1 MLLYSHPSGSFDG
14 NAFFNFRQKNLFFA
28 SNYFKMT
35 KKRVNVVTM
44 GCSKNLVDSEV
55 LLNQLERGKYEVMH
69 DSNETGF
76 DAVFINTCGFIHD
89 AKQESIDMILDYAEA
104 KKRGEIS
111 KLFVMGCL
119 SERYQRDLET
129 EIPEVD
135 KYFGKFDMK
144 AMVDELKVTYQ
155 PEYIYERKITTPSH
169 FAYLKISEGC
179 NRSCSFCAI
188 PKMTGRHK
196 SRTIESLVKEARYLA
211 KKGVKEL
218 LIIAQDL
225 SYYGIDIYGKNRLA
239 DLITEVSKVDGIEWI
254 RLHYLYPT
262 KFPMDILPVMRENPK
277 VCKYLDMPLQHIS
290 NSVLKNMLRH
300 VTREETE
307 ALIQKIKEEVPGVII
322 RTTMLVGFPGE
333 TEADFEEL
341 KDFVQTM
348 KFERL
353 GVFPYSEEDGTYAA
367 QKFADNVPAEVKQAR
382 ADEIMEIQQQVSAE
396 LNRQKIGEVFK
407 VIIDRKEDD
416 FFVGRTQFDS
426 PEVDG
431 EVLVTSE
438 IDLPKGTLVDV
449 VITASEDYDLFGKTL
464 N

>member
-1 MLLYSHPSGSFDG
+1 MS
-14 NAFFNFRQKNLFFA
+14 
-28 SNYFKMT
+28 

-55 LLNQLERGKYEVMH
+55 LLSQLEKGKFEVMH
-69 DSNETGF
+69 DSNETDF

-104 KKRGEIS
+104 KKRGQID
-111 KLFVMGCL
+111 KLYVMGCL
-119 SERYQRDLET
+119 SERYQHELED
-129 EIPEVD
+129 ELPEVD
-135 KYFGKFDMK
+135 RYFGKFDMK
-144 AMVDELKVTYQ
+144 AMVEELKVAYH

-196 SRTIESLVKEARYLA
+196 SRTIESLVMEARYLA

-218 LIIAQDL
+218 LLIAQDL

-239 DLITEVSKVDGIEWI
+239 ELIEKVSEVDGIEWI

-277 VCKYLDMPLQHIS
+277 VCNYLDMPLQHIA
-290 NSVLKNMLRH
+290 NPVLKNMLRH

-307 ALIQKIKEEVPGVII
+307 ALLTKIREEVPCVVI

-333 TEADFEEL
+333 TEEDFEEL
-341 KDFVQTM
+341 KAFIEEQ
-348 KFERL
+348 KFGRL

-367 QKFADNVPAEVKQAR
+367 QKYKDRLDQETKQER
-382 ADEIMEIQQQVSAE
+382 ADEIMEIQQYISAE
-396 LNRQKIGEVFK
+396 LNQQKIGKEFK
-407 VIIDRKEDD
+407 VIIDREEGD
-416 FFVGRTQFDS
+416 FFVGRTEFDS

-431 EVLVTSE
+431 EVLIAKTRKLDKGELVMVKVT
-438 IDLPKGTLVDV
+438 G
-449 VITASEDYDLFGKTL
+449 AEDYDLYGDL
-464 N
+464 L

>member
-1 MLLYSHPSGSFDG
+1 MV
-14 NAFFNFRQKNLFFA
+14 
-28 SNYFKMT
+28 

-55 LLNQLERGKYEVMH
+55 LLSQLERGKFEVVH
-69 DSNETGF
+69 DSNETDF

-89 AKQESIDMILDYAEA
+89 AKQESVDMILDYAEA
-104 KKRGEIS
+104 KKRGDIS

-119 SERYQRDLET
+119 SERYQKDLET

-144 AMVDELKVTYQ
+144 AMVDELKVTYH

-196 SRTIESLVKEARYLA
+196 SRSIESLVKEARYLA

-218 LIIAQDL
+218 LVIAQDL
-225 SYYGIDIYGKNRLA
+225 SYYGIDIYGKPQLA
-239 DLITEVSKVDGIEWI
+239 NLINKISEVDGIEWI

-262 KFPMDILPVMRENPK
+262 KFPMDILPIMRENPK
-277 VCKYLDMPLQHIS
+277 VCKYLDMPLQHIA
-290 NSVLKNMLRH
+290 NQVLKNMLRH

-307 ALIQKIKEEVPGVII
+307 TLIKKIKEEVPGVIL

-333 TEADFEEL
+333 TEEHVEEL
-341 KDFVQTM
+341 KQFIQEM

-353 GVFPYSEEDGTYAA
+353 GIFPYSQEEGTYAG
-367 QKFADNVPAEVKQAR
+367 DNFSDELNEEVKQNR
-382 ADEIMEIQQQVSAE
+382 ANELMEIQQQISAD
-396 LNRQKIGEVFK
+396 LNQQKIGQTFK
-407 VIIDRKEDD
+407 VIVDKKEGE
-416 FFVGRTQFDS
+416 FFIGRTEFDS

-431 EVLVTSE
+431 EVLITSGKE
-438 IDLPKGTLVDV
+438 LHKGDF
-449 VITASEDYDLFGKTL
+449 VIVKITGAEDYDLYGDVVVSI
-464 N
+464 

>member
-1 MLLYSHPSGSFDG
+1 M
-14 NAFFNFRQKNLFFA
+14 A
-28 SNYFKMT
+28 

-55 LLNQLERGKYEVMH
+55 LLNQLERGKFEVLH

-76 DAVFINTCGFIHD
+76 DAVFVNTCGFIHD
-89 AKQESIDMILDYAEA
+89 AKEESINMILDYAEA
-104 KKRGEIS
+104 KKRGEID
-111 KLFVMGCL
+111 KLYVMGCL
-119 SERYQRDLET
+119 SERYQNDLEK
-129 EIPEVD
+129 ELPEVD

-155 PEYIYERKITTPSH
+155 PEFIYERKITTPSH

-196 SRTIESLVKEARYLA
+196 SRSIDSLVKEARYLA

-218 LIIAQDL
+218 LLIAQDL
-225 SYYGIDIYGKNRLA
+225 SYYGIDLYGKGQLA
-239 DLITEVSKVDGIEWI
+239 ELINQISEVDGIEWI

-262 KFPMDILPVMRENPK
+262 KFPMEILPIMRENPK
-277 VCKYLDMPLQHIS
+277 VCKYLDMPLQHIA
-290 NSVLKNMLRH
+290 NPVLKNMLRH

-307 ALIQKIKEEVPGVII
+307 ALIAKIKEEVPGVVI

-333 TEADFEEL
+333 TEEDFEEL
-341 KDFVQTM
+341 KEFIQET

-353 GVFPYSEEDGTYAA
+353 GVFPYSKEEGTYAGD
-367 QKFADNVPAEVKQAR
+367 KFKDDLSDEEKQDR
-382 ADEIMEIQQQVSAE
+382 ADELMEIQQYISAE
-396 LNRQKIGEVFK
+396 LNQQKIGQQFD
-407 VIIDRKEDD
+407 VIIDRKESDY
-416 FFVGRTQFDS
+416 FVGRTEFDS

-431 EVLVTSE
+431 EVFVTTDDE
-438 IDLPKGTLVDV
+438 LKIGTIVKV
-449 VITASEDYDLFGKTL
+449 KITGAEDYDLYGDL
-464 N
+464 V

>member
-1 MLLYSHPSGSFDG
+1 
-14 NAFFNFRQKNLFFA
+14 
-28 SNYFKMT
+28 
-35 KKRVNVVTM
+35 M

-55 LLNQLERGKYEVMH
+55 LLSQLERGKFEVVH

-89 AKQESIDMILDYAEA
+89 AKEESIDMILDYAEA
-104 KKRGEIS
+104 KKRGEIDR
-111 KLFVMGCL
+111 LYVMGCL
-119 SERYQRDLET
+119 SERYHNDLQE
-129 EIPEVD
+129 ELPEVD

-144 AMVDELKVTYQ
+144 AMVDELKVTYH

-196 SRTIESLVKEARYLA
+196 SRSMESLVQEARYLA

-218 LIIAQDL
+218 LLIAQDL
-225 SYYGIDIYGKNRLA
+225 SYYGIDLYGKGQLGE
-239 DLITEVSKVDGIEWI
+239 LIKRISEVDGIEWI

-262 KFPMDILPVMRENPK
+262 KFPMEILPIMRENPK
-277 VCKYLDMPLQHIS
+277 VCKYLDMPLQHIA
-290 NSVLKNMLRH
+290 NPVLKNMLRH

-307 ALIQKIKEEVPGVII
+307 ALLAKIKEEVPGVII

-333 TEADFEEL
+333 TKADFEEL
-341 KDFVQTM
+341 KEFIQEN

-353 GVFPYSEEDGTYAA
+353 GVFPYSQEEGTYAGDA
-367 QKFADNVPAEVKQAR
+367 FKDELSNEEKQNR
-382 ADEIMEIQQQVSAE
+382 ADEIMAIQQNISAE
-396 LNRQKIGEVFK
+396 LNRQKIGKDFK
-407 VIIDRKEDD
+407 VIIDNTEGE
-416 FFVGRTQFDS
+416 FVVGRTEFDS

-431 EVLVTSE
+431 EVLITTDKE
-438 IDLPKGTLVDV
+438 LEKGAIVSV
-449 VITASEDYDLFGKTL
+449 RITGAEDYDLYGTIV
-464 N
+464 

>member
-1 MLLYSHPSGSFDG
+1 M
-14 NAFFNFRQKNLFFA
+14 A
-28 SNYFKMT
+28 

-55 LLNQLERGKYEVMH
+55 LLNQLERGKYEVVH
-69 DSNETGF
+69 DSDELGF

-104 KKRGEIS
+104 KNNGDIG
-111 KLFVMGCL
+111 KLYVMGCL
-119 SERYQRDLET
+119 SERYQKELEQ

-135 KYFGKFDMK
+135 RFFGKFDLK
-144 AMVDELKVTYQ
+144 AMVDELNVTFH
-155 PEYIYERKITTPSH
+155 PESIYERKITTPSH

-188 PKMTGRHK
+188 PMMTGRHK

-211 KKGVKEL
+211 KKGVKEIL
-218 LIIAQDL
+218 LIAQEL
-225 SYYGIDIYGKNRLA
+225 SFYGIDIYGKSRLT
-239 DLITEVSKVDGIEWI
+239 DLIELISEIEGIEWI

-262 KFPMDILPVMRENPK
+262 KFPYEILPVMRENPK
-277 VCKYLDMPLQHIS
+277 VCKYLDMPLQHIA
-290 NSVLKNMLRH
+290 NPVLKNMMRH

-307 ALIQKIKEEVPGVII
+307 ALIKKIKEEVPGVIL

-333 TEADFEEL
+333 SETDFQEL
-341 KDFVQTM
+341 KQFVGET

-353 GVFPYSEEDGTYAA
+353 GVFPYSHEEGTYAY
-367 QKFADNVPAEVKQAR
+367 KKYCDDVPGDVKQAR
-382 ADEIMEIQQQVSAE
+382 ADELMELQQEISAE
-396 LNRQKIGEVFK
+396 LNQQKIGKTYK
-407 VIIDRKEDD
+407 VIIDREEGE
-416 FFVGRTQFDS
+416 FFVGRTEYDS

-438 IDLPKGTLVDV
+438 FQLSPGDFVNVK
-449 VITASEDYDLFGKTL
+449 ITGAEDYDLYGEVI
-464 N
+464 